1 MTSNHCRDSSATD
14 VGPVELQGPN
24 VSSEMLA
31 AALKAVQPFT
41 EEDGVLSTSVMRQ
54 ALRAALAAALL
65 SEHPADERN
74 PKAFD

>member
-1 MTSNHCRDSSATD
+1 MTSNHCRNLSDTD
-14 VGPVELQGPN
+14 AELHDRN

-54 ALRAALAAALL
+54 ALRAALVAALL
-65 SEHPADERN
+65 SGRPNDERTPN
-74 PKAFD
+74 AFD